1 MLHPTLESLFFLKLA
16 RTDVVES
23 VEISDIEEKT
33 ELINYIQN
41 EASDYEI
48 MHLLTLGEMPEN
60 KFDNDN
66 EQMVWEIFKRVL
78 VQEFHTFDEEIQESI
93 NDIIFEMGPVSGMGY
108 SSAAPILELA
118 KENGTLSN
126 EFLNEKFGV
135 TWTRDSAAHKK
146 IQKLKGE
153 RNRKEYEPLI
163 RTTKQ
168 AADYKAVRDRQKERG
183 LEAKAKAKSISGTDI
198 AKGAVAVAGVY
209 GLYKAYKMWKAKKA
223 AAKTPAAKQVA
234 ATKLAKIS
242 KDIKAKKNKK

>member
-126 EFLNEKFGV
+126 EYLNEKFGV
-135 TWTRDSAAHKK
+135 SWTRNNPTQKK
-146 IQKLKGE
+146 IQKLKGQ
-153 RNRKEYEPLI
+153 RDQTYNEPLI
-163 RTTKQ
+163 RTAGQ
-168 AADYKAVRDRQKERG
+168 AADFKEVRDTQAKRK
-183 LEAKAKAKSISGTDI
+183 KAKGKAAAVSGTDL